1 MTPDPRVLI
10 AEDDVSS
17 RLLLQKVL
25 EKWGYQVV
33 AVSDGEQALAVLT
46 QDDAPALA
54 ILDWMMPGLDGVE
67 VCRRVRA
74 LNLDDPP
81 YLILLTSRTDKQ
93 DVARGLEAGA
103 DDYVLKPFDRDE
115 LRARLLVGR
124 RFVELNRSLLEAKAA
139 LEKQAVTDAL
149 TGVLNRRGILDKL
162 EAEIARAERQGKPLS
177 VGLLDIDHFKSI
189 NDRYGH
195 AVGDVV
201 LCAVVERA
209 QAALRG
215 YDAVGRFGGEEF
227 LIVIPGVEAGGAL
240 PVLERV
246 RLRVSETP
254 VAAEAHRI
262 SVTVSIGG
270 AAYRGGSIDSLIRAA
285 DEALYRAK
293 AQGRDRS
300 VIDTGSE
307 LVGTQS
313 RTSGTEKV
321 AVAG

>member
-1 MTPDPRVLI
+1 MDVANLKKSDAEQNAKI
-10 AEDDVSS
+10 AQLSDTAKEALARAEEAGKLAKGKFLFEVTLSDDVV
-17 RLLLQKVL
+17 RFGFNK
-25 EKWGYQVV
+25 
-33 AVSDGEQALAVLT
+33 SDLSA
-46 QDDAPALA
+46 
-54 ILDWMMPGLDGVE
+54 
-67 VCRRVRA
+67 
-74 LNLDDPP
+74 
-81 YLILLTSRTDKQ
+81 
-93 DVARGLEAGA
+93 
-103 DDYVLKPFDRDE
+103 
-115 LRARLLVGR
+115 
-124 RFVELNRSLLEAKAA
+124 EAKAA